1 MKPLK
6 QVPLFTVRFE
16 HFDPFRGSPCVSG
29 RAECLSLG
37 TDVGVGVGV
46 LASARGVCRGHPS
59 GRQTKEGGQPVTTLR
74 WLGSWPKTSF
84 LAKWRFCLE
93 NSKSSIARCGEC

>member
-46 LASARGVCRGHPS
+46 LASARGVCRGHPRA
-59 GRQTKEGGQPVTTLR
+59 GRPRKEASLSPRCDGWG
-74 WLGSWPKTSF
+74 LGPKLLF
-84 LAKWRFCLE
+84 
-93 NSKSSIARCGEC
+93 